1 MSEYVPEG
9 ALLPSGINVDETAAY
24 FGITDSSQILLDLEN
39 SNRHTAITIVLNKIS
54 DLLLTDTFDLDSG
67 SNRLQVESGEI
78 YYILTGPLELLKIT
92 ENLQNYLG
100 LNPEENSIQP
110 NITEEQFL
118 SLKSLLDPMTILKIY
133 AIGDVTGGNNELA
146 KYVTAFDEMINNP
159 SENVENLSQIS
170 KELTEI
176 LIDTKNMQMPR
187 SISILKSSKAV
198 PAPKLMTPQ
207 KPIQEEV
214 VPEENKVEAPK
225 EKVETNVS
233 PTTNLQ
239 EPTSLKPPPN
249 KTNIVEPTPL
259 IKAEKIQRPVF
270 VPKEEPKTTMEELEK
285 NSLNTNNWVEE
296 KNTTSSVENFIAEP
310 NTTPRLVP
318 VVPKTKPITPE
329 IIPAPKVQP
338 TNEPIVPKT
347 TPSERIINTQNH
359 IYQNSTPELPKPKQN
374 SLPKP
379 VIRSN
384 TNGIIRTFP
393 NGNLCNS
400 CGVSLSNSW
409 RFCPLCGFNC

>member
-24 FGITDSSQILLDLEN
+24 FGITDSSQILLDLEK
-39 SNRHTAITIVLNKIS
+39 SNRHTSITIVLNKIS

-100 LNPEENSIQP
+100 LNPEENTVQP
-110 NITEEQFL
+110 NITEEQFT

-176 LIDTKNMQMPR
+176 LRDTKNMQMPR
-187 SISILKSSKAV
+187 AISVLKSSKAV
-198 PAPKLMTPQ
+198 PTPKLMTPQ
-207 KPIQEEV
+207 KTIQEDV
-214 VPEENKVEAPK
+214 VPLENNVNPPQEKVEAK
-225 EKVETNVS
+225 VS

-239 EPTSLKPPPN
+239 EAASLIPPPN
-249 KTNIVEPTPL
+249 KTNIVEATPL
-259 IKAEKIQRPVF
+259 IKAEKIQKPVF
-270 VPKEEPKTTMEELEK
+270 IPKEVPETTMEDLEK
-285 NSLNTNNWVEE
+285 NSLNTNNWIDE
-296 KNTTSSVENFIAEP
+296 KNTTNSEENLVAEP
-310 NTTPRLVP
+310 NTTPKLVP
-318 VVPKTKPITPE
+318 VVPKTKPIKPE
-329 IIPAPKVQP
+329 IALPPKIQP
-338 TNEPIVPKT
+338 INEPVVPKT
-347 TPSERIINTQNH
+347 KQPERIINTQNH
-359 IYQNSTPELPKPKQN
+359 IYQNTSSDLPKPKQN

-393 NGNLCNS
+393 NGNLCNG